1 VQFDSAIHSTRSDGG
16 ARAERRGLRLAL
28 LLGVAATT
36 LMLAATPAVARGPG
50 DGAGAQHGA
59 GHGAASDAG
68 KPCRGGAC
76 PRAAVGRVAAP
87 APGAIEVSAGA
98 SSAPP
103 VVTELVAAPTA
114 AAAAPP
120 APAPAEPSPA
130 PVVPAVPD
138 SVLLVPTPLAPP
150 ATATTPVAAV
160 PPAEPVPPAGGEES
174 ADLRAV
180 GPANA
185 ERSFTLLVVLGAVA
199 LVFLA
204 LQGWLDRRDP
214 KLESGSPDVRDDSM
228 RFR

>member
-59 GHGAASDAG
+59 GHGGAASDAG

-87 APGAIEVSAGA
+87 AP
-98 SSAPP
+98 P

-120 APAPAEPSPA
+120 APEPAEPSPA
-130 PVVPAVPD
+130 PAVPA
-138 SVLLVPTPLAPP
+138 SVLLVPTSLAPP
-150 ATATTPVAAV
+150 AIATTPVAAV
-160 PPAEPVPPAGGEES
+160 PPAEPVPPAGGEGN

-204 LQGWLDRRDP
+204 LQGRLDRRDP